1 MPRHEAVFEIDSESD
16 SDAVSRVLERVY
28 DSVREES
35 RSVRQGSED
44 STETIAAFEA
54 LRDAAAEPAPGRLR
68 VVYERDEDGF
78 EN

>member
-1 MPRHEAVFEIDSESD
+1 
-16 SDAVSRVLERVY
+16 VY